1 MAEEPLLQTWT
12 SVATRKVMMCK
23 GMYNAASSVYDVMI
37 NALMATVVAKLKLF
51 RSICHQMGQEPF
63 HLCNLFSQKSICHKC
78 CNTQQVPPVVD
89 ATLECLDRVNHTI
102 HLSLFQQ
109 KDWTVPLPSLHESLD
124 SRGAKL

>member
-89 ATLECLDRVNHTI
+89 ATLECLDRVEPHDPFESI
-102 HLSLFQQ
+102 PAKGL
-109 KDWTVPLPSLHESLD
+109 DGAPSIVA
-124 SRGAKL
+124 RVVG